1 MAEDNT
7 LARPY
12 AEAIFDV
19 AQAEGKL
26 AEWSAALEAAG
37 LVAADEALI
46 DEIEN
51 PKFDDAELLTLLQ
64 SIFAGMPE
72 AGPFAAKQGEG
83 ANFLRLLIEN
93 GRVAVLPE
101 ISTAFEALKAEV
113 ENVVDVSITSATAMN
128 EAEQKQIADALTAR
142 LGRDINMTTAVD
154 ADLIGGAIIRA
165 GDFVIDGSVRSQ
177 LSKLATTLS
186 K

>member
-1 MAEDNT
+1 MADDNT
-7 LARPY
+7 VARPY
-12 AEAIFDV
+12 AEAIFEI
-19 AQAEGKL
+19 ARAEGKL

-37 LVAADEALI
+37 LVAADDAIHGVI
-46 DEIEN
+46 DD
-51 PKFDDAELLTLLQ
+51 PRLSDAELLRLLQ
-64 SIFAGMPE
+64 SVLGGIPE
-72 AGPFAAKQGEG
+72 AAPLAATSGEG

-101 ISTAFEALKAEV
+101 IHEAYERLKAEV
-113 ENVVDVSITSATAMN
+113 ENVVDVSVTTAAAID
-128 EAEQKQIADALTAR
+128 EAEAKQIADALTRR
-142 LGRDINMTTAVD
+142 LGREINMTTDVD

-177 LSKLATTLS
+177 LDKLATTLS